1 MSQDTTN
8 RSFDELASGLASG
21 TLSRGKALRLMGAA
35 LLGGALAFTP
45 KVAEAAVTRHKCD
58 SAGECTKGGSCCA
71 GTCCGG
77 EGPTTVSCFPSAPPC
92 GKGRV
97 ATICADTEEFG
108 TTCLAGCG
116 FSVSCNTTADCEAQ
130 EISSGMVCA
139 TPLGGGPS
147 FCLSPCKGGSRSR

>member
-1 MSQDTTN
+1 MSPQARDH
-8 RSFDELASGLASG
+8 SFDELTRGLASG

-45 KVAEAAVTRHKCD
+45 KVAEAALHKCN
-58 SAGECTKGGSCCA
+58 SAGECPKGGSCCA

-77 EGPTTVSCFPSAPPC
+77 QPGPSCFPSAPIC

-108 TTCLAGCG
+108 TTCLAGCFG
-116 FSVSCNTTADCEAQ
+116 EIGTTCTSTADCEAQ
-130 EISSGMVCA
+130 EINRGMVCA
-139 TPLGGGPS
+139 LLPGETTKI
-147 FCLSPCKGGSRSR
+147 CISPCKGGRK